1 MKPKNFSRQGFST
14 SGKSC
19 SPSAFSS
26 STLIVRMDSA
36 IALRRAFVISSMFTV
51 SNGIMLG
58 FVRLVLLPI
67 WKVWMKQAV
76 EKDRHDGNGD
86 DEEHNSETHA
96 HRKDPRRLTLVQ
108 IEYVGCEI
116 YFLVGETYEESALN
130 INIGL
135 VGARSLAH

>member
-14 SGKSC
+14 SGKSR

-26 STLIVRMDSA
+26 SSLIVRMDSA

-67 WKVWMKQAV
+67 WKVWTKQAV
-76 EKDRHDGNGD
+76 EKDWQDENGE
-86 DEEHNSETHA
+86 DEEHNSKTHA
-96 HRKDPRRLTLVQ
+96 HSKDPCRLTLVQ

-116 YFLVGETYEESALN
+116 YF
-130 INIGL
+130 
-135 VGARSLAH
+135 